1 MSSSRLRKF
10 ARHPVAQLLGL
21 WIGTTV
27 AMAVL
32 FCVYEAAQNKTSPIK
47 PTAHRKLT

>member
-1 MSSSRLRKF
+1 VSTSRLRKF

-27 AMAVL
+27 AMGVL
-32 FCVYEAAQNKTSPIK
+32 FCVYEATQNAATPIK
-47 PTAHRKLT
+47 PTAYRMLT

>member
-1 MSSSRLRKF
+1 MTRLRKL

-21 WIGTTV
+21 WIATTV
-27 AMAVL
+27 AMAAL
-32 FCVYEAAQNKTSPIK
+32 FCVYDAAHGEPTRIK

>member
-1 MSSSRLRKF
+1 MSANRLRKL

-21 WIGTTV
+21 WIATTM
-27 AMAVL
+27 AMAAL
-32 FCVYEAAQNKTSPIK
+32 FCVYDAAQAKSSPIK

>member
-1 MSSSRLRKF
+1 MNTTRLRKP
-10 ARHPVAQLLGL
+10 ARHPVAQLLAL

-27 AMAVL
+27 AMAAL
-32 FCVYEAAQNKTSPIK
+32 FCVYDAAQAKSSPIK